1 MSYVRKE
8 EKSFGDLFS
17 DLSYEMQ
24 SLIRA
29 EFQLAKNEMTGKVA
43 RGVKDSRS
51 VAIGG
56 AVLYAGLLAIVAAG
70 IFLLGIVIPLWLS
83 ALIIGVV
90 VSGIGYFMVRS
101 GVTDMKRL
109 DLTPNETISSLKED
123 KKWLKEKM

>member
-8 EKSFGDLFS
+8 EKSFGELFS